1 METLSNLVVAAG
13 QEGDHAGEEDRNVE
27 DDIGL
32 GDFLQCRRV
41 QTVQNAM
48 KHGASSHDADCL
60 PVCWDITLEVVI
72 HRHGSKEQLC
82 ASVFSGGSSRDLTQ
96 QIQPAG

>member
-1 METLSNLVVAAG
+1 M
-13 QEGDHAGEEDRNVE
+13 E

-60 PVCWDITLEVVI
+60 PVCWDIALEVAI
-72 HRHGSKEQLC
+72 HGHGCKQQLC
-82 ASVFSGGSSRDLTQ
+82 APIFSRGSPRDLTQ
-96 QIQPAG
+96 QIQPARQPRYFWDPFFRREVLAGEV